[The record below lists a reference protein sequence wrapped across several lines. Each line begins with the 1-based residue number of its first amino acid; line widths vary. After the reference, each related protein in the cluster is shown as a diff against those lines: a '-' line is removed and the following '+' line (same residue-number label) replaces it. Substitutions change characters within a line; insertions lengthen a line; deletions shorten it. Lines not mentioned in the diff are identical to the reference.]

1 MISIDIDSLYIYM
14 KSFTLARKTYETPE
28 AEAFV
33 VLLENFCDSIGGDN
47 KINPM
52 DEPEDL

>member
-1 MISIDIDSLYIYM
+1 M
-14 KSFTLARKTYETPE
+14 KSSTLARKVYEAPE
-28 AEAFV
+28 AEALV
-33 VLLENFCDSIGGDN
+33 ILLENFCDSIGGDN

>member
-1 MISIDIDSLYIYM
+1 M
-14 KSFTLARKTYETPE
+14 KSFTLARKVYEAPE
-28 AEAFV
+28 AEALV
-33 VLLENFCDSIGGDN
+33 ILLENFCDSIGGDN